1 MSDYFPIF
9 AAIINLCRMKKLRIL
24 CMFVFAMAMST
35 AVAQEIDEVV
45 DSVKSGLKADNVKEA
60 VSKVQDSFKTKKAE
74 ADSLISKWVYDGPA
88 VYATKGNK
96 LIRLVE
102 NTTVKQLE
110 KLLDD
115 YMEKSRITKE
125 NTSFTFHENGTFD
138 RDVVGHKAHGVWLM
152 NGERLILGINHVMT
166 ADITAHQDDGS
177 LMFLIDVD
185 KLMNI
190 MKLMGAMKDNKT
202 NNALIKLSKKIP
214 GLQAGIKLVKK
225 P

>member
-1 MSDYFPIF
+1 MD
-9 AAIINLCRMKKLRIL
+9 KLRFFLI
-24 CMFVFAMAMST
+24 FVFAMALNT
-35 AVAQEIDEVV
+35 AIAQEIDEVV
-45 DSVKSGLKADNVKEA
+45 DSVKAGLKADNVKEA
-60 VSKVQDSFKTKKAE
+60 VSKVQDSFKAKKAE
-74 ADSLISKWVYDGPA
+74 ADSLIGRWVYNGPA
-88 VYATKGNK
+88 VYATKGNLLLK
-96 LIRLVE
+96 LVE
-102 NTTVKQLE
+102 NTTTKQLE
-110 KLLDD
+110 KFLND
-115 YMEKSRITKE
+115 YIEKSQITAE
-125 NTSFTFHENGTFD
+125 NTSFTFHDDGTFE

-166 ADITAHQDDGS
+166 ADITTHQDDGS

-202 NNALIKLSKKIP
+202 NNTLIKLSKKIP

>member
-74 ADSLISKWVYDGPA
+74 ADSLIGKWVYDGPA

>member
-1 MSDYFPIF
+1 MKSMRIF
-9 AAIINLCRMKKLRIL
+9 GVGLMML
-24 CMFVFAMAMST
+24 MAGGMQAQTVKET
-35 AVAQEIDEVV
+35 ADSVVAG
-45 DSVKSGLKADNVKEA
+45 VKSGNVKSA
-60 VSKVQDSFKTKKAE
+60 YSKIKDSFELKRVSAE
-74 ADSLISKWVYDGPA
+74 KLIGTWDYKEPA

-166 ADITAHQDDGS
+166 ADITTHQDDGS

>member
-74 ADSLISKWVYDGPA
+74 ADSLIGKWVYDGPA

-166 ADITAHQDDGS
+166 ADITTHQDDGR

>member
-1 MSDYFPIF
+1 M
-9 AAIINLCRMKKLRIL
+9 NMRKLRIL
-24 CMFVFAMAMST
+24 WVFALLMTMST

-45 DSVKSGLKADNVKEA
+45 DSVKAGLKADNVKEA
-60 VSKVQDSFKTKKAE
+60 VSKVQDSFKAKKAE
-74 ADSLISKWVYDGPA
+74 ADSLIGTWVYNGPA

-115 YMEKSRITKE
+115 FMEKSQITTE
-125 NTSFTFHENGTFD
+125 NTSFTFHENGTFE

-166 ADITAHQDDGS
+166 ADITTHQDDGS

-190 MKLMGAMKDNKT
+190 MKLMGAMKDSKT